1 MAVNKEIWVPAIVE
15 PFYSEASFLQKV
27 VNHDEF
33 VNERTVHVPNAGSAS
48 KISKNAKKFPIDVEA
63 REDVDLTYSMNVFRF
78 APTVIQNAEAV
89 ELSYN
94 KRESV
99 INVNRAALYDEV
111 AEDIVQS
118 WVSGVET
125 PINGSTG
132 TIKEHITT
140 IATQFATAKV
150 PFTERYIM
158 FSADDYYKFL
168 AELTAAEQFAFSASA
183 DAAKGVLG
191 MWMGFQVL
199 QEFYVPKKVKLL
211 AWYKGA
217 LSKAISELQ
226 ILSND
231 QDATYFGDV
240 VSGELRAGGSIIRKD
255 IKGVAVVDDDGVQD
269 AAPKLEDENLSDEE

>member
-1 MAVNKEIWVPAIVE
+1 MP
-15 PFYSEASFLQKV
+15 
-27 VNHDEF
+27 
-33 VNERTVHVPNAGSAS
+33 
-48 KISKNAKKFPIDVEA
+48 
-63 REDVDLTYSMNVFRF
+63 
-78 APTVIQNAEAV
+78 
-89 ELSYN
+89 YN

-140 IATQFATAKV
+140 IATQFAAAKV

-158 FSADDYYKFL
+158 FSAADYYKFL

-199 QEFYVPKKVKLL
+199 HEFYVQKKVKLI

-217 LSKAISELQ
+217 LSKAMSELQ

-240 VSGELRAGGSIIRKD
+240 VSGELRAGGSIISKD
-255 IKGVAVVDDDGVQD
+255 IKGVAVVDDDGVKD